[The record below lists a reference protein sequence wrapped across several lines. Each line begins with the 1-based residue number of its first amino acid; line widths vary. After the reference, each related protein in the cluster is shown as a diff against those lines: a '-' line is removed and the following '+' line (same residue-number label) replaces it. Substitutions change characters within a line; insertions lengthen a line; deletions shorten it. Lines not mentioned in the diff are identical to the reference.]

1 MPPGSR
7 KKKKK
12 VAFKSSEYS
21 EDRGGVEVIEVEDY
35 LDCVREARRLSG
47 DSEEI
52 VDVGKYLACVN
63 DLKDS
68 VDGSHEEVQ
77 HEAQDERPRLSSA
90 GETLSMAL
98 LRFCGK
104 HGIEREGWETQR

>member
-1 MPPGSR
+1 M
-7 KKKKK
+7 
-12 VAFKSSEYS
+12 AFKSSEYS
-21 EDRGGVEVIEVEDY
+21 EDRGGVEVVEVEDY

-63 DLKDS
+63 DVREF

-77 HEAQDERPRLSSA
+77 HGAQEERPRLSSA

-104 HGIEREGWETQR
+104 YGIEKQGWGTQR

>member
-1 MPPGSR
+1 MT
-7 KKKKK
+7 
-12 VAFKSSEYS
+12 FKSSEYS

-52 VDVGKYLACVN
+52 VDVGKYLACV
-63 DLKDS
+63 DDARES
-68 VDGSHEEVQ
+68 VHDRDE
-77 HEAQDERPRLSSA
+77 EAQHDGAQEERPRLSSA

-104 HGIEREGWETQR
+104 HGIKQG

>member
-1 MPPGSR
+1 M
-7 KKKKK
+7 
-12 VAFKSSEYS
+12 
-21 EDRGGVEVIEVEDY
+21 IEVEDY

-63 DLKDS
+63 DVRDS
-68 VDGSHEEVQ
+68 VDSSHKEVS
-77 HEAQDERPRLSSA
+77 HGAQEERPRLSSA

-104 HGIEREGWETQR
+104 HGIERESWEMQK